1 MLLSRLFR
9 EPEIPHP
16 DLTREYL
23 DQIDRD
29 RRVPFAPARST
40 GAAPL
45 NVLIGP
51 NQSGKTN
58 ILDALDFL
66 AAAVQGSLSSALY
79 QARGGLANLL
89 WAGKGAKYIRYRI
102 EFEPAALAYGFTIEQ
117 QSQGHLIA
125 EEYARRSPEQGEKHP
140 FIWLSAK
147 RGTGFLHNALSQKV
161 EEFTLEWREVQ
172 ELAIAQFRDPSA
184 YRVLRR
190 IRQELSSI
198 QIYPGFDA
206 KARWTSEDPNDA
218 PQIRQPQFVENAA
231 RLSPLGENLVNV
243 LYNLSQ
249 DEDLWAEFK
258 EKVRIGFP
266 DFENLVFPPDA
277 GAGRIALAWVD
288 RRFPKKKFPA
298 EVLSAG
304 TLCFLAWA
312 AVLVSP
318 DSPSL
323 IGIDEPE
330 AHLHPELL
338 YRLVGMMEQAAATR
352 RLVVTTH
359 SDLLLSYLSQ
369 PSDVILMENCEQGTT
384 LTRPP
389 EDDLREWLKSYPLG
403 QLREAG
409 HLAAFATTEH

>member
-1 MLLSRLFR
+1 MIKSIEIEGFRSLRHIRLELR
-9 EPEIPHP
+9 
-16 DLTREYL
+16 
-23 DQIDRD
+23 
-29 RRVPFAPARST
+29 
-40 GAAPL
+40 PL

-66 AAAVQGSLSSALY
+66 AEAVQGKLSPALY
-79 QARGGLANLL
+79 HSRGGLANLL
-89 WAGKGAKYIRYRI
+89 WAGKGAKHVRYRI
-102 EFEPAALAYGFTIEQ
+102 EFDPGAVTYGFTIEQ

-125 EEYARRSPEQGEKHP
+125 EEYARHAPEQGQKHP
-140 FIWLSAK
+140 FNWLSAK
-147 RGTGFLHNALSQKV
+147 RGSGFIHNILSQKD
-161 EEFTLEWREVQ
+161 EEFTLEWHEVQ

-190 IRQELSSI
+190 IRGELSSI
-198 QIYPGFDA
+198 RIYPGFDA
-206 KARWTSEDPNDA
+206 RARWTFEDPKDV

-231 RLSPLGENLVNV
+231 VLAPLGENLVNV
-243 LYNLSQ
+243 LYTLSQ

-277 GAGRIALAWVD
+277 GAGRIALAWID
-288 RRFPKKKFPA
+288 RRFPKKRFTA

-304 TLCFLAWA
+304 TLSFLAWA

-318 DSPSL
+318 ESQDL

-338 YRLVGMMEQAAATR
+338 YRVVGMMEQAAPTR
-352 RLVVTTH
+352 QLIVTTQ

-369 PSDVILMENCEQGTT
+369 PSDVILVENGEQGTT

-389 EDDLREWLKSYPLG
+389 EDDLREWLKNYSLG

-409 HLAAFATTEH
+409 HLAAFAATEH